1 MGLLI
6 PSLQPLA
13 IPVMPE
19 PMLYLINLPK
29 LMEKSREGYEALIIP
44 QQTAIYMYVK
54 CSHLQCTTQGISV
67 YSGEKKK
74 KQTEDFIT
82 VQSFLSDL

>member
-13 IPVMPE
+13 IPVMSE

-44 QQTAIYMYVK
+44 QQSAIYMYVK

-67 YSGEKKK
+67 YSGGKKK
-74 KQTEDFIT
+74 NKQKI
-82 VQSFLSDL
+82 